1 MFKEELLK
9 NFYTGAGVSIVFISD
24 NFSFIENAVGFYM
37 DRELINKVRNIAPDV
52 CTYVVSFESE
62 QFEGFTL
69 KTLHQK
75 ETSTIWVIDFQE
87 INYNKR
93 IEVYCENAKNSGV
106 VIFGINQKKLIPN
119 IINLDTEFYSSNI
132 YQDNSNTKNRDQ
144 VSYYS
149 YVIGYT
155 ALFLESR
162 PLWNKNDIINY
173 FYDHRQNLA
182 EFVKVD
188 IVEETNVD
196 KINFYPNSS
205 ISILSLYKN
214 DYLKYKNLIDNNII
228 EEIDLSKRQRNNIR
242 NENMLNCEKLYI
254 INPLHHVKNKLLCS
268 SYIEKDIVYIGNIA
282 EPSESFRGY
291 YAKSNIVRNSDIKTP
306 VILIV
311 GVGME
316 TGKFCIQLSLKNEM
330 LKLGLNS
337 QCITYNPLGYIFN
350 MNVLK
355 YDPNIPFPDMV
366 FFINQYIKQLELND
380 VNNSQCFI
388 INVGGGIS
396 GINKLHHNHFGVTYK
411 AYLNATTIDFMVI
424 CINTITNINRL
435 KYEIDTLKL
444 LGFKNIALVIS
455 KYTYESTSLG
465 IVDGPFVYLADYED
479 VENTLNRCK
488 QILTDIPIF
497 LQEEAENSE
506 LFKYI
511 RTIIGNE

>member
-162 PLWNKNDIINY
+162 PLWNK
-173 FYDHRQNLA
+173 
-182 EFVKVD
+182 K
-188 IVEETNVD
+188 
-196 KINFYPNSS
+196 
-205 ISILSLYKN
+205 
-214 DYLKYKNLIDNNII
+214 
-228 EEIDLSKRQRNNIR
+228 
-242 NENMLNCEKLYI
+242 
-254 INPLHHVKNKLLCS
+254 
-268 SYIEKDIVYIGNIA
+268 
-282 EPSESFRGY
+282 
-291 YAKSNIVRNSDIKTP
+291 
-306 VILIV
+306 
-311 GVGME
+311 
-316 TGKFCIQLSLKNEM
+316 
-330 LKLGLNS
+330 
-337 QCITYNPLGYIFN
+337 
-350 MNVLK
+350 
-355 YDPNIPFPDMV
+355 
-366 FFINQYIKQLELND
+366 
-380 VNNSQCFI
+380 
-388 INVGGGIS
+388 
-396 GINKLHHNHFGVTYK
+396 
-411 AYLNATTIDFMVI
+411 
-424 CINTITNINRL
+424 
-435 KYEIDTLKL
+435 
-444 LGFKNIALVIS
+444 
-455 KYTYESTSLG
+455 
-465 IVDGPFVYLADYED
+465 
-479 VENTLNRCK
+479 
-488 QILTDIPIF
+488 
-497 LQEEAENSE
+497 
-506 LFKYI
+506 
-511 RTIIGNE
+511 